1 MRGNYERRRLIGGL
15 AVGLLL
21 AQIVGCSS
29 CVADEKKDEPVVHA
43 GKPLGAR
50 ASKITDKRP
59 GLVVDEAGA
68 DASPAAH

>member
-1 MRGNYERRRLIGGL
+1 LIGGL

-29 CVADEKKDEPVVHA
+29 CVADEKKDEQPVVHG

-59 GLVVDEAGA
+59 GLVGDEAGA